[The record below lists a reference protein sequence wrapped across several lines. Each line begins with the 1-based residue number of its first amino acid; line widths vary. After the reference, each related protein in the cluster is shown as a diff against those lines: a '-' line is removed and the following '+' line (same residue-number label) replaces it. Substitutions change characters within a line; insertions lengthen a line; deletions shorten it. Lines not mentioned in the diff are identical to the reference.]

1 MIAYHSPAG
10 ATLRTF
16 APSRPALAALW
27 FAALAED
34 EPDWAEWAKAQLAS
48 GHAHEA
54 VVVALNLLQAA
65 HDGDLT
71 RARQFST
78 VLASFPENT
87 GSCRIT
93 LAARAIAASAD

>member
-27 FAALAED
+27 FAALADD
-34 EPDWAEWAKAQLAS
+34 EADWATWAKAHLAPL
-48 GHAHEA
+48 HAHEA

-65 HDGDLT
+65 HDGDLVRT
-71 RARQFST
+71 RQLRT

-93 LAARAIAASAD
+93 LAARAIAASVE

>member
-16 APSRPALAALW
+16 VPSRPALAALW
-27 FAALAED
+27 FTALAED
-34 EPDWAEWAKAQLAS
+34 DPDWAEWAKAQLALLD
-48 GHAHEA
+48 AHDA
-54 VVVALNLLQAA
+54 VIVALNLLQAA
-65 HDGDLT
+65 NDGDHA
-71 RARQFST
+71 RAIQLRT

-93 LAARAIAASAD
+93 LAARAVVPTV